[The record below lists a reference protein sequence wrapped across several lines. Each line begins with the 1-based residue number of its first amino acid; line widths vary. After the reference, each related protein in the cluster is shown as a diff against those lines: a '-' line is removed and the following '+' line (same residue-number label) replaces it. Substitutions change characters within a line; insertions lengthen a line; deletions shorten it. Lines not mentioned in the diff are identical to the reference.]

1 MTDHE
6 TWTPSS
12 CPRCAGHRLRV
23 TRVRC
28 ADCGLELA
36 ADDLGPA
43 CACASGAE
51 KPQREKPQREK
62 PQREK
67 PQHDEDAAGEGSP
80 AASGSAR
87 DQILARVAAGEVPPA
102 LAADLLARLDEA
114 D

>member
-23 TRVRC
+23 TRVWC

-36 ADDLGPA
+36 AEDLGPL
-43 CACASGAE
+43 CACASGA
-51 KPQREKPQREK
+51 EKPQREK

-87 DQILARVAAGEVPPA
+87 DQILARVAAGELPPA

>member
-23 TRVRC
+23 TRVWC

-36 ADDLGPA
+36 AKDLGPL
-43 CACASGAE
+43 CACASGA
-51 KPQREKPQREK
+51 EKPQREK

-87 DQILARVAAGEVPPA
+87 DQILARVAAGELPPA

>member
-23 TRVRC
+23 TRVWC

-36 ADDLGPA
+36 AKDLGPL
-43 CACASGAE
+43 CACASGA
-51 KPQREKPQREK
+51 EK

-87 DQILARVAAGEVPPA
+87 DQILARVAAGELPPA

>member
-23 TRVRC
+23 TRVWC
-28 ADCGLELA
+28 VDCGLELA

-43 CACASGAE
+43 CACASGA
-51 KPQREKPQREK
+51 EKPQREK

-87 DQILARVAAGEVPPA
+87 DQILARVAAGELPPA

>member
-23 TRVRC
+23 TRVWC

-36 ADDLGPA
+36 AEDLGPL
-43 CACASGAE
+43 CASGA
-51 KPQREKPQREK
+51 EK

-87 DQILARVAAGEVPPA
+87 DQILARVAAGELPPA

>member
-6 TWTPSS
+6 TWTPSA

-23 TRVRC
+23 TRVWC

-43 CACASGAE
+43 CACASGA
-51 KPQREKPQREK
+51 EKPQREK

-87 DQILARVAAGEVPPA
+87 DQILARVAAGELPPA

>member
-23 TRVRC
+23 TRVWC

-43 CACASGAE
+43 CACASGA
-51 KPQREKPQREK
+51 EKPQREK

-87 DQILARVAAGEVPPA
+87 DQILARVAAGELPPA